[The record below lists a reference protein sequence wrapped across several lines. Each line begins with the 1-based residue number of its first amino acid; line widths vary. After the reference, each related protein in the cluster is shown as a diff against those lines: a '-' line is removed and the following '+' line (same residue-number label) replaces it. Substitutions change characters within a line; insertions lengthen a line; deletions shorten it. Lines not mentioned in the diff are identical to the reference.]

1 MGRNLEGDPLDP
13 LQFIDFALGQVN
25 LPVSVLSS
33 FKAQEVLVVIIVAEI
48 NVFERKSPGCSE
60 LRSNDTPTLP
70 GQSASVPPSAL
81 LVPFPAWFSKVLIVR
96 DSITEVDSLYL

>member
-33 FKAQEVLVVIIVAEI
+33 FKAQEVLVVIIVATI
-48 NVFERKSPGCSE
+48 NVIERKSPGCSE
-60 LRSNDTPTLP
+60 VRAPVLP
-70 GQSASVPPSAL
+70 RQ
-81 LVPFPAWFSKVLIVR
+81 
-96 DSITEVDSLYL
+96 